1 MAANSS
7 ARVVTNTG
15 ASRDLM
21 IYEYKTVV
29 TFGDT
34 NAEGNMGHDRY
45 ASLFGKAREL
55 LALEFI
61 PNFKNE
67 AGKIFL
73 LKTRSANYDYRGD
86 FFFGD
91 RISVRMTV
99 TQVNHASF
107 SLKAEFV
114 NEETDTVHAIGEQLI
129 AYADMNGKP
138 VGLPK
143 ELKNLLMTVTANIR

>member
-1 MAANSS
+1 
-7 ARVVTNTG
+7 
-15 ASRDLM
+15 M
-21 IYEYKTVV
+21 IYEYKTIV

-45 ASLFGKAREL
+45 ASLFGKVREL

-61 PNFKNE
+61 PNFKEE
-67 AGKIFL
+67 AGKTFL
-73 LKTRSANYDYRGD
+73 LKTKTASYDYRRD

-91 RISVRMTV
+91 RINVRMTV
-99 TQVNHASF
+99 AEVNHASF

-114 NEETDTVHAIGEQLI
+114 NEETDAVHAVGEQLI

-138 VGLPK
+138 VKLPNGLK
-143 ELKNLLMTVTANIR
+143 DLLIMAIAAD

>member
-1 MAANSS
+1 MTVNSPS
-7 ARVVTNTG
+7 RGVTNTK
-15 ASRDLM
+15 ASKGPML
-21 IYEYKTVV
+21 YEHKTVV

-67 AGKIFL
+67 AGKTFL
-73 LKTRSANYDYRGD
+73 LKTRSANYDYRRD

-99 TQVNHASF
+99 TEVNHASF

-114 NEETDTVHAIGEQLI
+114 NEETDAVHAVGEQLI

-138 VGLPK
+138 VKLPK
-143 ELKNLLMTVTANIR
+143 ELKDLLLMVVEVSI